1 MLDPDLKNFDY
12 FEISSEKYLANVYKI
27 LMTLPSIYLLNK
39 FGFIHAIMDK
49 VENLVN
55 DLKRFY
61 YCNKLTEAKFDELFE
76 KLNSQIK

>member
-39 FGFIHAIMDK
+39 SGFIRA
-49 VENLVN
+49 V
-55 DLKRFY
+55 Y
-61 YCNKLTEAKFDELFE
+61 G
-76 KLNSQIK
+76 

>member
-39 FGFIHAIMDK
+39 FGFIHA
-49 VENLVN
+49 V
-55 DLKRFY
+55 Y
-61 YCNKLTEAKFDELFE
+61 G
-76 KLNSQIK
+76 